1 MMFSAVGDIHRMLV
15 EHPLTHQH
23 PMDAYKR
30 WLRWQIAS
38 RVSGMPIVAPFVD
51 NTQIAI
57 GTEHRGMRGNIYV
70 GLLEFEDM
78 SFTAHFLRKGD
89 LFGDV
94 GSNIGAYTILA
105 AGVRGANVIAVEPV
119 PATVAALKRNVGINA
134 IGDLVTIKEIGVGET
149 GGTMYFSVDQD
160 CMNHIVSEKEG
171 LQIPVSTL
179 DAIFAEKAPTL
190 LKIDVEGF
198 EAAVLNGAKRT
209 LADPQLEAII
219 IELNGLGARYGYD
232 DRKTDAA
239 IRDYGFQSFAYDPW
253 TRTLSPAAMSGEY
266 NTLYVRDVESASQ
279 RVKNSPSFSVLGQ
292 SV

>member
-1 MMFSAVGDIHRMLV
+1 MFSAVGDIHRMLV
-15 EHPLTHQH
+15 EHPLTHRH
-23 PMDAYKR
+23 PLNAYKR

-38 RVSGMPIVAPFVD
+38 RVSGMPIIAPFVD
-51 NTQIAI
+51 NTHIAV
-57 GTEHRGMRGNIYV
+57 GTEHRGMRGNVYV
-70 GLLEFEDM
+70 GLMEFEDM

-105 AGVRGANVIAVEPV
+105 AGVRGAQVIAVEPV
-119 PATVAALKRNVGINA
+119 PSTVAALKRNIGING
-134 IGDLVTIKEIGVGET
+134 IGNLVTVKEIGVGEKS
-149 GGTMYFSVDQD
+149 GTMHFSVDKD
-160 CMNHIVSEKEG
+160 CMNHIVSENEG
-171 LQIPVSTL
+171 LQIPISSL
-179 DAIFAEKAPTL
+179 DAIFTERAPTL

-198 EAAVLNGAKRT
+198 EAAVLKGAT
-209 LADPQLEAII
+209 GLLADPKLEAII

-239 IRDYGFQSFAYDPW
+239 IRDHGFQSFAYDPW
-253 TRTLSPAAMSGEY
+253 TRALSPAKMSGEH

-279 RVKNSPSFSVLGQ
+279 RLKTSSPFRVLGQ